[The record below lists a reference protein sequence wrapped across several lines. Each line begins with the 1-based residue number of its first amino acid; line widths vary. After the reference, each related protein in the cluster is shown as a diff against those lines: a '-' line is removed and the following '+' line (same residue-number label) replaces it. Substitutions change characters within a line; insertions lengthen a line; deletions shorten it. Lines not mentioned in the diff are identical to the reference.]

1 MRFPPRTPRRPH
13 RSPARRHA
21 HRPAGPLRALGGPR
35 RALYWAVA
43 TALAAAAVLLALRPV
58 ADGGGDGGPHRGA
71 GAAAHRSAPGGTAP
85 APTADGTPGDA
96 DRGTSPSR
104 RAGRPQPLPDP
115 RTVPAVRSFERAA
128 GTGWRPVEHARV
140 VAGDGELLDEAMR
153 LGGELGMPYADDDDG
168 GKADRAD
175 SADRADREG
184 DDDADAAA
192 ALGHRTGDVRLRL
205 EPRRAGGPEAYRI
218 DVADGR
224 ATVTAATDTGVF
236 YGTRTLLQAVRAD
249 GGVPA
254 GRIEDRPDRPQ
265 RGFMVD
271 IARKHFSAAWLAD
284 RVREMAD
291 LKLNQLHLHLSDD
304 QAFRVESDSH
314 PEVVSDP
321 HLTKAELTEIVGLAA
336 DLHITVI
343 PEIDSPGHL
352 GAVLDAHPG
361 LRLKTPEGTA
371 VQGAIDISKPRAA
384 RLVDD
389 LLKEYAPLFPGPYWH
404 IGGDEYV
411 ALMSSDPDARYPHL
425 AAAARERHG
434 AGAGV
439 ADLTAAWLNGRAET
453 VGKLGKKVKA
463 WNDGFIPGA
472 KVRPDRDREVE
483 YWTGKEALARDP
495 QVFLEDGRRL
505 VNLNDEYLYY
515 VLGEPNDFTYPTG
528 ERIYEEWTP
537 AVLRGTRP
545 VPKRLAGPEKV
556 LGARLAVWC
565 DRAGAQ
571 TPRQVARGVRLPLAA
586 LAQKV
591 WDPRKPALAWGEFAD
606 LAGAVRRM

>member
-1 MRFPPRTPRRPH
+1 MRFPPRTPRPPR
-13 RSPARRHA
+13 RSPARHA
-21 HRPAGPLRALGGPR
+21 RRAAGPLRALRGPR
-35 RALYWAVA
+35 QALYWTLA
-43 TALAAAAVLLALRPV
+43 TALATTAVLLALLPV
-58 ADGGGDGGPHRGA
+58 FGGDGGADGDGTSGRATG
-71 GAAAHRSAPGGTAP
+71 AAHRTAGSDP
-85 APTADGTPGDA
+85 PPTPTAGGGDRA
-96 DRGTSPSR
+96 APPRAQRGK
-104 RAGRPQPLPDP
+104 PLPDP
-115 RTVPAVRSFERAA
+115 RTVPAVRSYERAE
-128 GTGWRPVEHARV
+128 GTGWRPVERARV
-140 VAGDGELLDEAMR
+140 VAEDGELTDEAMR
-153 LGGELGMPYADDDDG
+153 LAGELGMRYADDDG
-168 GKADRAD
+168 GSGGEGSGEADD
-175 SADRADREG
+175 S
-184 DDDADAAA
+184 A
-192 ALGHRTGDVRLRL
+192 ALGRRTGDVRLRL
-205 EPRRAGGPEAYRI
+205 EPRSAGGPEAYRV

-236 YGTRTLLQAVRAD
+236 YGTRTLRQAVRAG
-249 GGVPA
+249 GGVPP
-254 GRIEDRPDRPQ
+254 GRIADRPDRPQ

-314 PEVVSDP
+314 PEVVSEP
-321 HLTKAELTEIVGLAA
+321 HLTKAEIERIVELAA

-361 LRLKTPEGTA
+361 MQLKTAEGSP
-371 VQGAIDISKPRAA
+371 VEGAIDISQPRAG

-389 LLKEYAPLFPGPYWH
+389 LLAEYAPLFPGPYWH

-411 ALMSSDPDARYPHL
+411 ALMASDPEARYPRL
-425 AAAARERHG
+425 AAAARKRHG
-434 AGAGV
+434 DGAAV
-439 ADLTAAWLNGRAET
+439 ADLTAAWLNDRADT
-453 VGKLGKKVKA
+453 VKKLGKKVKA

-483 YWTGKEALARDP
+483 YWTGKEAFARDP
-495 QVFLEDGRRL
+495 QAFLEDGRRL

-528 ERIYEEWTP
+528 RRIYEEWTP

-556 LGARLAVWC
+556 LGARFAVWC

-571 TPRQVARGVRLPLAA
+571 TPRQVAEGVRLPLAA

-591 WDPRKPALAWGEFAD
+591 WDPRKPELEWRQFAD
-606 LAGAVRRM
+606 LAGRVSGGGG

>member
-1 MRFPPRTPRRPH
+1 MRFPPRTPRRPR
-13 RSPARRHA
+13 RSPAGRHA
-21 HRPAGPLRALGGPR
+21 RRPAGALRALRGPR
-35 RALYWAVA
+35 RALYWAVG
-43 TALAAAAVLLALRPV
+43 TALVTTAVLLALLPV
-58 ADGGGDGGPHRGA
+58 LGDDGDGGGTHGGD
-71 GAAAHRSAPGGTAP
+71 GAAAHRSAQSGTAP
-85 APTADGTPGDA
+85 APTDGPR
-96 DRGTSPSR
+96 DRTTPSR
-104 RAGRPQPLPDP
+104 RADRQKPLPDP

-128 GTGWRPVEHARV
+128 GTGWRPVAHARV

-153 LGGELGMPYADDDDG
+153 LGGELGMRYADDDG
-168 GKADRAD
+168 G
-175 SADRADREG
+175 G
-184 DDDADAAA
+184 HTA
-192 ALGHRTGDVRLRL
+192 ALGRRTGDVRLRV
-205 EPRRAGGPEAYRI
+205 EPRRAGAAPEAYRI

-236 YGTRTLLQAVRAD
+236 YGTRTLLQAVRAG

-254 GRIEDRPDRPQ
+254 GRIDDRPDRPQ

-321 HLTKAELTEIVGLAA
+321 HLTKAELKEIVDLAA

-361 LRLKTPEGTA
+361 LQLKTPEGSP
-371 VQGAIDISKPRAA
+371 VEGAIDISKPRAG
-384 RLVDD
+384 RLVDE
-389 LLKEYAPLFPGPYWH
+389 LLREYAPLFPGPYWH

-411 ALMSSDPDARYPHL
+411 ALMSSDPEARYPRL

-434 AGAGV
+434 AGAAV
-439 ADLTAAWLNGRAET
+439 ADLTAAWLNDRADT
-453 VGKLGKKVKA
+453 VKKLGKKVKA

-483 YWTGKEALARDP
+483 YWTGKEAFARDP
-495 QVFLEDGRRL
+495 QTFLENGRRL

-528 ERIYEEWTP
+528 ERIYEEWAP

-556 LGARLAVWC
+556 LGARFAVWC

-571 TPRQVARGVRLPLAA
+571 TPRQVAEGIRLPLAA

-591 WDPRKPALAWGEFAD
+591 WDPRRPGLKWGDFAD
-606 LAGAVRRM
+606 LAGRVAGGGG

>member
-13 RSPARRHA
+13 RSPGGRHA
-21 HRPAGPLRALGGPR
+21 RLPAAGPLRALRGPR
-35 RALYWAVA
+35 RALYWTVA
-43 TALAAAAVLLALRPV
+43 AALAAAAVLLALRPV
-58 ADGGGDGGPHRGA
+58 IDGGDGGPEG
-71 GAAAHRSAPGGTAP
+71 GAAAQRPAHGGTAS
-85 APTADGTPGDA
+85 APTADEDAADDA
-96 DRGTSPSR
+96 DRRTTPSR
-104 RAGRPQPLPDP
+104 AADRRKPLPDP
-115 RTVPAVRSFERAA
+115 RTVPAVRSFERAD
-128 GTGWRPVEHARV
+128 GTGWRPVGHARV

-153 LGGELGMPYADDDDG
+153 LGGELGMRYADDDGKDG
-168 GKADRAD
+168 GGGGTPGLGRRA
-175 SADRADREG
+175 
-184 DDDADAAA
+184 
-192 ALGHRTGDVRLRL
+192 GDVLLRL
-205 EPRRAGGPEAYRI
+205 DPRRPGGPEAYRI

-254 GRIEDRPDRPQ
+254 GRVDDRPDRPQ

-271 IARKHFSAAWLAD
+271 IARKHFSAAWLSD
-284 RVREMAD
+284 RLREMAD

-321 HLTKAELTEIVGLAA
+321 HLTKAELKEIVGLAA
-336 DLHITVI
+336 ELHITVI

-361 LRLKTPEGTA
+361 LQLKTPEGTP

-389 LLKEYAPLFPGPYWH
+389 LFKEYAPLFPGPYWH

-425 AAAARERHG
+425 AAAARERLG
-434 AGAGV
+434 AGATV
-439 ADLTAAWLNGRAET
+439 ADLTASWLNERADT
-453 VGKLGKKVKA
+453 VKKLGKKVKA

-472 KVRPDRDREVE
+472 KIGPDRDREVE
-483 YWTGKEALARDP
+483 YWTGKEAFARDP
-495 QVFLEDGRRL
+495 QAFLEDGRRL

-528 ERIYEEWTP
+528 ERIYKEWTP

-545 VPKRLAGPEKV
+545 VPERLAGPEKV
-556 LGARLAVWC
+556 LGARFAVWC
-565 DRAGAQ
+565 DLAGAQ
-571 TPRQVARGVRLPLAA
+571 TPREVARGVRLPLAA

-591 WDPRKPALAWGEFAD
+591 WDPRRPELTWGEFAD
-606 LAGAVRRM
+606 LAGTVREG